1 MKEEVP
7 ARPEQEEE
15 TRDVA
20 GGVQPEDTRKR
31 PGWGPSWEPVQ
42 GKWEPVQGMQEH
54 WEAQWQEFLRT
65 LQPIH
70 TKWDP
75 PVLSARDP
83 WEDTRAF
90 LASFEQVATA
100 CRWPKEEWPARL
112 LPALHGEAE
121 EAFQSLEARDR
132 EDYGKVKAAILR
144 GDALR
149 MEVRRQ
155 HFRDFSCQEVEDPR
169 RLHSQIQELCH
180 QWLRPERRSKEQ
192 ILELLILEQLLA
204 SLPPDLQGWIQAGGP
219 DTCSQAVA
227 LAEDFLVSQEGAE
240 RGKQQGLVKEE
251 GVDPL
256 GAEGDN
262 SDEAKE
268 QVFKKAGQYGHVLS
282 LPPEGPK
289 DVQEGGSE
297 EMMTF
302 KESAAS
308 LQIVKRSPSQTGQE
322 TILWRVLQ
330 ETRSIDPLGDEK
342 GGQIKTENS
351 HCGGNEVEDMQ
362 RAAPQISQV
371 NVTETA
377 EINKARFRSQEE
389 LGKQAINGAD
399 ECCEIR
405 EDMTVAVIPNSHS
418 DEQQRTVIGEN
429 KMYISFR
436 EEITRSKRSHTGV
449 KPYRCSHCG
458 KCFTQ
463 GGYLKIHQ
471 RAHTE
476 GKAYKCSQ
484 CGKCFSQKSY
494 LKTHQRIHMEE
505 NPYKCPDC
513 GKSFSRNEHLKSH
526 RIVHTGERPYKCQSC
541 DRSFSRSEYLKNHER
556 IHTGEKPFEC
566 SYCGK
571 FFTQG
576 GYLKIHQ
583 RIHTGEKP
591 YKCSQCGKCFTH
603 RDYWKSHQKT
613 HSGEKPYKCPECG
626 KSFCRSQ
633 QVKRHQKI
641 HSVENAQNIGK
652 D

>member
-1 MKEEVP
+1 MKEEAP

-20 GGVQPEDTRKR
+20 SGVQPEDTRKR
-31 PGWGPSWEPVQ
+31 PGWGPSGE
-42 GKWEPVQGMQEH
+42 GKWEPVQGMQER

-65 LQPIH
+65 LQPTH

-75 PVLSARDP
+75 PVISLRDP

-112 LPALHGEAE
+112 MPALSGIAE
-121 EAFQSLEARDR
+121 EAFQSLEAQDK
-132 EDYGKVKAAILR
+132 EDYGKVKAAILQK
-144 GDALR
+144 DALR
-149 MEVRRQ
+149 MEKQRQ
-155 HFRDFSCQEVEDPR
+155 HFRDFSCQEVGDPR
-169 RLHSQIQELCH
+169 SLHHHLQELCH
-180 QWLRPERRSKEQ
+180 RWLRPERRSKEQ
-192 ILELLILEQLLA
+192 ILELLILEQFLA
-204 SLPPDLQGWIQAGGP
+204 SLPPDLQGWIRAGGP

-240 RGKQQGLVKEE
+240 RAKWQGLIKV
-251 GVDPL
+251 
-256 GAEGDN
+256 EGDDSLEMDLN
-262 SDEAKE
+262 EMKE
-268 QVFKKAGQYGHVLS
+268 QVFKEAGQNGSVLA
-282 LPPEGPK
+282 LPLEGERM
-289 DVQEGGSE
+289 VQSDERE
-297 EMMTF
+297 EMMTLR
-302 KESAAS
+302 ETGVS
-308 LQIVKRSPSQTGQE
+308 LQIVKQNPSQPGQE

-330 ETRSIDPLGDEK
+330 EDGSSVDSLGDEK
-342 GGQIKTENS
+342 GGLVNMEDS
-351 HCGGNEVEDMQ
+351 HCEENELKGT
-362 RAAPQISQV
+362 RRTAPQISQV
-371 NVTETA
+371 NVTETT
-377 EINKARFRSQEE
+377 EINKGRCSSQEV
-389 LGKQAINGAD
+389 LGKQVIKKED

-405 EDMTVAVIPNSHS
+405 ENTTVSIIVNSHL
-418 DEQQRTVIGEN
+418 DRQQRTVTGDN
-429 KMYISFR
+429 TSNSSFK
-436 EEITRSKRSHTGV
+436 EGTTRSKGGHSGE
-449 KPYRCSHCG
+449 KPYKCFHCG

-463 GGYLKIHQ
+463 RGYLKIHQ

-484 CGKCFSQKSY
+484 CEKCFSQKSY

-571 FFTQG
+571 FFNQA

-591 YKCSQCGKCFTH
+591 YECSQCGECFTR
-603 RDYWKSHQKT
+603 RDYWKSHEKT

-626 KSFCRSQ
+626 KGFCSSQ
-633 QVKRHQKI
+633 QVKKHRRTHNA
-641 HSVENAQNIGK
+641 ENAQNVGK